1 MHLMRLSPN
10 KKANRVNHFGLLLK
24 GKKTIAVVCN
34 QWGDTGKGK
43 FVDFFGA
50 WADIIA
56 RGTGGANAGHTIRL
70 GDIEHIFHLI
80 PSGILY
86 DAKGKINIIGSGVA
100 FDPAV
105 VEHEM
110 GLLKKAKCRYK
121 NLRFS
126 KDAHLVLPQHLLL
139 DRVKEK
145 RSSGKLGTTGRGIGP
160 AYEDHYARIGLTVND
175 LLNPRFFAE
184 KFIRNLRD
192 KRVLLA
198 HVDRRI
204 IKQIMQHEHL
214 GGGQFYDEKNIFNI
228 PAIVKA
234 YTRYG
239 KLFKNHIIDTDAFL
253 RKARG
258 KKNILL
264 EGAQGNLLSI
274 DHGTYPFVTASDC
287 TIEGLAKGV
296 GLRTRDVDM
305 TFGIVKAPFMTR
317 VGEGAFPTEF
327 GGVKSAEWC
336 NTSGVTKKTEKEK
349 FGALTLYQTDKFK
362 LGMAVRMAG
371 NEYGATTGRPRRTG
385 WLDLPL
391 LRHSIQFS
399 GPDIIFTKMDV
410 MDTCKEIN
418 ICVAYEYRG
427 PKYRVGDRVLRKG
440 DQLHIAI
447 PDKDVIKYCQ
457 PVYKT
462 FPGWR
467 TSIRNIRSESALP
480 QKLKN
485 IISFIEK
492 TSGVKTRIISV
503 GPDRDETIV
512 VA

>member
-1 MHLMRLSPN
+1 MRLSQ
-10 KKANRVNHFGLLLK
+10 KGKANSAKNFGLLLR

-70 GDIEHIFHLI
+70 GDVEHIFHLI

-86 DAKGKINIIGSGVA
+86 DAKGKINIIGRGVA
-100 FDPAV
+100 FDPVV
-105 VEHEM
+105 VEREI
-110 GLLKKAKCRYK
+110 GLLKKAKCSYN

-126 KDAHLVLPQHLLL
+126 KDAHLVLPQHVLL
-139 DRVKEK
+139 DRVKEQA
-145 RSSGKLGTTGRGIGP
+145 RSGKLGTTGRGIGP
-160 AYEDHYARIGLTVND
+160 VYEDHYARIGLTVND

-184 KFIRNLRD
+184 KCIRNLRD
-192 KRVLLA
+192 KKILLG

-204 IKQIMQHEHL
+204 IKRVMQDENL
-214 GGGQFYDEKNIFNI
+214 GGGRFYDAKNIFDVE
-228 PAIVKA
+228 AIVKE
-234 YTRYG
+234 YMRYG
-239 KLFKNHIIDTDAFL
+239 RLFKSLIMDTDAFL
-253 RKARG
+253 RKALG

-287 TIEGLAKGV
+287 TIDGLAKGV
-296 GLRTRDVDM
+296 GLQTRDVDM

-327 GGVKSAEWC
+327 GGATSAKWC
-336 NTSGVTKKTEKEK
+336 GTSGVTKKREKEK
-349 FGALTLYQTDKFK
+349 FGNLSLDQTDAFK
-362 LGMAVRMAG
+362 LGVAVRMAG

-427 PKYRVGDRVLRKG
+427 PKCRVGDRVLREG

-457 PVYKT
+457 PIYKT
-462 FPGWR
+462 FPGWL
-467 TSIRNIRSESALP
+467 TSIRNIRNESALP

-492 TSGVKTRIISV
+492 ASGVKTRIISI

-512 VA
+512 VS